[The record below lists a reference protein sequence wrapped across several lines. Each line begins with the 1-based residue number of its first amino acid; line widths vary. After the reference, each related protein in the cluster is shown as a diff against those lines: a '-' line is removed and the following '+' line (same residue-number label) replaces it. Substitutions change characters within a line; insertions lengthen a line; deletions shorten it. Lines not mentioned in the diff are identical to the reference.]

1 MAWAIFGRPVRREH
15 GRAERLVVGDVGRDP
30 TTGWVA
36 VGGWLVGASVRE
48 AQLLEQLMRHPRH
61 GLIRRVTR
69 GQHAELEAVPTWV
82 VVGQAAAQG
91 GLSS

>member
-1 MAWAIFGRPVRREH
+1 
-15 GRAERLVVGDVGRDP
+15 
-30 TTGWVA
+30 
-36 VGGWLVGASVRE
+36 
-48 AQLLEQLMRHPRH
+48 MRHPRH

-91 GLSS
+91 ELSS